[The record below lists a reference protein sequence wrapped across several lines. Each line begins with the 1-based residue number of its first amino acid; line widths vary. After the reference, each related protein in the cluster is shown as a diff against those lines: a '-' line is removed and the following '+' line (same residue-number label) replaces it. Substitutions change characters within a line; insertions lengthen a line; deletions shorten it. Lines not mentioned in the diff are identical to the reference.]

1 MLKTAT
7 ERAVAGSRSSS
18 ASGLLP
24 VLPAGVPVLVAALAA
39 PPSCWAEGRRRE
51 RATAAEPDDASQSDR
66 REDALNVWIA
76 IGLTAVGCYA
86 VKLAGLLVP
95 AGALERPLVRR
106 LAALL
111 PVALLAAL
119 TAQQTFA
126 EGTTLVLDAR
136 AAGLAAAALA
146 LLLRA
151 PFLVV
156 VAAAVA
162 GHRGVRALGG

>member
-1 MLKTAT
+1 M
-7 ERAVAGSRSSS
+7 
-18 ASGLLP
+18 
-24 VLPAGVPVLVAALAA
+24 
-39 PPSCWAEGRRRE
+39 
-51 RATAAEPDDASQSDR
+51 
-66 REDALNVWIA
+66 NIWIA
-76 IGLTAVGCYA
+76 IAVTVVGCYA

-95 AGALERPLVRR
+95 VGALERPLVQRT
-106 LAALL
+106 AALL

-126 EGTTLVLDAR
+126 DGRVLVLDAK

-156 VAAAVA
+156 IGAAVVVTA
-162 GHRGVRALGG
+162 GVRALAG

>member
-1 MLKTAT
+1 M
-7 ERAVAGSRSSS
+7 SI
-18 ASGLLP
+18 
-24 VLPAGVPVLVAALAA
+24 
-39 PPSCWAEGRRRE
+39 
-51 RATAAEPDDASQSDR
+51 
-66 REDALNVWIA
+66 WIA
-76 IGLTAVGCYA
+76 IAATAVGCYL

-95 AGALERPLVRR
+95 ADALERPLVQR

-119 TAQQTFA
+119 TAQQTFS
-126 EGTTLVLDAR
+126 TDSSLVLDAR

-146 LLLRA
+146 LVLRA

-162 GHRGVRALGG
+162 VTAGVRALGG